1 MPSSFKLVRDKIPDI
16 IREEGR
22 TPRTRVVRAKAYKQA
37 LLQKLQEEVD
47 ELSAAPSKEEA
58 ADVLEVL
65 HALCLAYGIPLSEVE
80 KVRKAKVRK
89 RGGFSRGIVLEQ
101 V

>member
-22 TPRTRVVRAKAYKQA
+22 TSRTRFVRGKAYKQA

-47 ELSAAPSKEEA
+47 ELSATPSKEEA

-65 HALCLAYGIPLSEVE
+65 HALCLAYDIPLSEVE
-80 KVRKAKVRK
+80 KVRRAKARK